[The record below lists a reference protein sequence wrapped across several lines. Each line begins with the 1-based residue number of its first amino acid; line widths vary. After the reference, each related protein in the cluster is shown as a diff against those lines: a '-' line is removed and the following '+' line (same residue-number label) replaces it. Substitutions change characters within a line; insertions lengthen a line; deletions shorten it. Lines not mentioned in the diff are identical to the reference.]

1 MRESAVVKSRL
12 AAQALAPR
20 VRSVEEAARRLLC
33 MQGQDLAA
41 VKWALAVR
49 TDGATER
56 DVEAAFNSRA
66 LVRSWPLR
74 GTLHALPA
82 EDLGWILGLTHQKNL
97 SKHVKR
103 HRDLGLTDD
112 DFART
117 RAVAERELAK
127 SPLTREELLGAFERA
142 KVSTAGQRGIHL
154 IWKLAQ
160 RSVLCLADFV
170 DGDQRFALI
179 DDWIRKPRQLTGDEA
194 LAELAA
200 RYFEGHGPAT
210 LEDFEWWCGLKKS
223 DCVRAIKSA
232 ESAGVMAAASARI
245 ERALQRKASA
255 KLPPALL
262 LPGFDEYFLGYTDR
276 SAVLEAKYFERIVPG
291 GNGVFQPMIVLHG
304 RVVGTWRRKVDKKKV
319 TLTLLPFAKKFTGTE
334 RAAIDSAARTFGAYL
349 ERDVALA

>member
-1 MRESAVVKSRL
+1 
-12 AAQALAPR
+12 
-20 VRSVEEAARRLLC
+20 

-49 TDGATER
+49 TDGSTER
-56 DVEAAFNSRA
+56 AVETAFNERK

-74 GTLHALPA
+74 GTLHVLPA
-82 EDLGWILGLTHQKNL
+82 EELGWVLGLTHQKNL

-112 DFART
+112 DFSKT

-127 SPLTREELLGAFERA
+127 SPLTREELLAAFERA
-142 KVSTAGQRGIHL
+142 KVSTEGQRGVHL

-160 RSVLCLADFV
+160 LSVLCLGDFTV
-170 DGDQRFALI
+170 DGAQRFVLLE
-179 DDWIRKPRQLTGDEA
+179 DWVRQPRKLSGDEA

-223 DCVRAIKSA
+223 DCQRAMELARTRID
-232 ESAGVMAAASARI
+232 AALKRKPPSRI
-245 ERALQRKASA
+245 
-255 KLPPALL
+255 PTALL

-291 GNGVFQPMIVLHG
+291 GNGVFQPMIVVDGHI
-304 RVVGTWRRKVDKKKV
+304 VGTWRRKISEKKV
-319 TLTLLPFAKKFTGTE
+319 ALTLLPFTKKFSAAQRT
-334 RAAIDSAARTFGAYL
+334 AIDSAAEAFGAYL
-349 ERDVALA
+349 QRPVAVSL